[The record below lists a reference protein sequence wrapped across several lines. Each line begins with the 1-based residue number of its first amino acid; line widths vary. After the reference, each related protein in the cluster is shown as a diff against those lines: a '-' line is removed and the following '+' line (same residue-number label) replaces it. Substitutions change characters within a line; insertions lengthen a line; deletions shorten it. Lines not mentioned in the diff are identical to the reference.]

1 MCTECQ
7 RLQKKIALYR
17 EIVERAIDPLTPE
30 RFYGPI
36 KDLEQRKATLHA
48 GQRKMRASTA
58 STTDGAH
65 FDPQWPNLKTAVA

>member
-30 RFYGPI
+30 RFNGLI
-36 KDLEQRKATLHA
+36 KDLEQCKAAVHA
-48 GQRKMRASTA
+48 PRQRKMLAPT
-58 STTDGAH
+58 H
-65 FDPQWPNLKTAVA
+65 